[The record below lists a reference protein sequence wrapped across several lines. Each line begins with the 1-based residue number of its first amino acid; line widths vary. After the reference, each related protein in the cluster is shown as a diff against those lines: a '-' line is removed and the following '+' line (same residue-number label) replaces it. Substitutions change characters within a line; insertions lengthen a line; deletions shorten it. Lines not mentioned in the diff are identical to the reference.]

1 MNRLIKKANV
11 LIEALPYIRTF
22 KGKTIVI
29 KYGGHAMTDA
39 PLKER
44 FAQDVVLLK
53 YVGLNPVIVHGGGPQ
68 IDKMLQRLGI
78 EAKFRHGVRVTDE
91 ATMEIVEMVLAG
103 KINMEIVD
111 LLNRHGGLAVG
122 LSGKDG
128 GLMLSGTWNFCSAV
142 NDSSWNLLACVVRE
156 GEKAVDWCYCLLR
169 GDEYRI
175 VDDWQTLGMRGTG
188 SCTVQVEDLFVPAYR
203 TQSMATALPGH
214 EFPGVK
220 ANPNP
225 MYRVPTPALGAHA
238 LAACIVGAA
247 QGALGTMVDWVKA
260 RSTNYAGARMRD
272 FQTVQLRIGSAGARI
287 DTARLVLRNDC
298 LTADAAVKAGNP
310 IEVETKLRYK
320 RNAAAAVRLAVEAV
334 DLLFEMGGAM
344 GIYNDSPLQRIY
356 RDVRSASA
364 HIHFSTDLQLTQWG
378 LVALGGE
385 FRSPTL

>member
-39 PLKER
+39 PLKEK

-128 GLMLSGTWNFCSAV
+128 GLMLSRPLTAKAWAASLEKDLDDGEEDEDFGLVGEVQSIDPTLVRKLQQDHYIPVIAPIGTN
-142 NDSSWNLLACVVRE
+142 RE
-156 GEKAVDWCYCLLR
+156 GNTYNINA
-169 GDEYRI
+169 
-175 VDDWQTLGMRGTG
+175 
-188 SCTVQVEDLFVPAYR
+188 DLVAGA
-203 TQSMATALPGH
+203 MAA
-214 EFPGVK
+214 
-220 ANPNP
+220 
-225 MYRVPTPALGAHA
+225 ALGAEKLVMMTDVKGIRDAKGRHLSTVSRKDVQRMVKKGTIGEGMLPKVHA
-238 LAACIVGAA
+238 
-247 QGALGTMVDWVKA
+247 
-260 RSTNYAGARMRD
+260 
-272 FQTVQLRIGSAGARI
+272 
-287 DTARLVLRNDC
+287 C
-298 LTADAAVKAGNP
+298 LD
-310 IEVETKLRYK
+310 
-320 RNAAAAVRLAVEAV
+320 
-334 DLLFEMGGAM
+334 
-344 GIYNDSPLQRIY
+344 
-356 RDVRSASA
+356 
-364 HIHFSTDLQLTQWG
+364 
-378 LVALGGE
+378 ALGGGVSKAHIIDGRIPHAILLE
-385 FRSPTL
+385 VFTRKGIGTEITS